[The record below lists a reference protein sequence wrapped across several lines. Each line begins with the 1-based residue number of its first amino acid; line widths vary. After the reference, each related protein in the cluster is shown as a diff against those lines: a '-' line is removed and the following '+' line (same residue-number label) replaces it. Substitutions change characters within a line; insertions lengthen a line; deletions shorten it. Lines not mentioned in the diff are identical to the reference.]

1 MDLHRQPYRFDYI
14 KYPKNIDNIT
24 QFNQEIKEQIENVLT
39 DYSLKDIKL
48 ISVLSNKVQDIY
60 QTESLRGLSK
70 KVEEYQN
77 LQNILRNKYE
87 DSTSIQGQIHSEIS
101 LYTSCR
107 QEIHEYI
114 LSLKG

>member
-1 MDLHRQPYRFDYI
+1 M
-14 KYPKNIDNIT
+14 
-24 QFNQEIKEQIENVLT
+24 LT

-77 LQNILRNKYE
+77 LQTILRNKYE

-107 QEIHEYI
+107 QEIYDYI
-114 LSLKG
+114 LSLKGQKLPFDIDQDIQAIQIQMTENSQTLMRQGE